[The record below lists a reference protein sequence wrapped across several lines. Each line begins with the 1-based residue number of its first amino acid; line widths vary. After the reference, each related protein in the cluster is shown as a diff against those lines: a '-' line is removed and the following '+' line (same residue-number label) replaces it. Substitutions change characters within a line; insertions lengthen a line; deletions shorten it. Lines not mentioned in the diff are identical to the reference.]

1 MPNVMS
7 RRRTCRPN
15 PSPLRRTEPHPS
27 HKHDK
32 PVCRD
37 WDQPHASSSSPWRRT
52 AMTGR
57 SFVTRLCVA
66 LILFISPLQVWA
78 QISGNLLIVGN
89 GPEQA
94 TIEALARAFEK
105 ANPRA
110 YVDIHWDEDSSPAQL
125 VRTGQAQIA
134 VTGIEDSTLAASQ
147 IGWDGIGIVVHLS
160 NFTKEVTTQQVA
172 DVFSG
177 TIREWSELGGPETR
191 ILLIDRSRTQNI
203 RETFE
208 SHLGITGKIPRTATV
223 IGSDDTVIKTV
234 VGTLPPL
241 SAVAY
246 VSLNTGLSAVSNGV
260 AVRLLPVDKI
270 EPEIPTVRDGRYRLR
285 RPLLLLSK
293 KDSNPLIET
302 FIAFA
307 LSPPGQAIVGELYV
321 AMSGK

>member
-1 MPNVMS
+1 
-7 RRRTCRPN
+7 
-15 PSPLRRTEPHPS
+15 
-27 HKHDK
+27 
-32 PVCRD
+32 
-37 WDQPHASSSSPWRRT
+37 
-52 AMTGR
+52 
-57 SFVTRLCVA
+57 
-66 LILFISPLQVWA
+66 
-78 QISGNLLIVGN
+78 
-89 GPEQA
+89 
-94 TIEALARAFEK
+94 
-105 ANPRA
+105 
-110 YVDIHWDEDSSPAQL
+110 VDIQWDEDSLPAQL

-134 VTGIEDSTLAASQ
+134 VTGMEDPTLAASQ
-147 IGWDGIGIVVHLS
+147 IGWDGIGVLVHLS

-172 DVFSG
+172 DIFSG

-208 SHLGITGKIPRTATV
+208 AHLGITGKIPKTARV
-223 IGSDDTVIKTV
+223 VGPDDAAIKTV

-246 VSLNTGLSAVSNGV
+246 VSLSTGLSAVSNGV

-293 KDSNPLIET
+293 KDTNPLIET
-302 FIAFA
+302 FITFA

-321 AMSGK
+321 AMPTK